1 VAVAVA
7 VAVVAVAVAVDSWMS
22 LSNRWHEWFFVNVA
36 HPKLT
41 LKRFL
46 RVFSRQTNHWHAK
59 IDCFFTSK
67 SIVFLDK
74 IYHVQGSVGT
84 IFVNGSAPAQT
95 ATGTVE
101 IGKKMFRNMTL
112 FFFFFFSSIFKRTRF
127 SCMCLFTPTY
137 HALTLIFFCSSHTQP
152 GPADPNLPSFPSISH
167 AFSLSGPPAAARR
180 RAGPRGGRIFP
191 RRDRLLGRRHEDRV

>member
-22 LSNRWHEWFFVNVA
+22 LSNRWHQWFFVNVA

-101 IGKKMFRNMTL
+101 IGKEMFTED
-112 FFFFFFSSIFKRTRF
+112 FFF
-127 SCMCLFTPTY
+127 CLFVFSILSALVVLVCVLHPY
-137 HALTLIFFCSSHTQP
+137 IHALTSILLLFPYPTWPCGSESALISVDFLRIQP
-152 GPADPNLPSFPSISH
+152 LRASRCGS
-167 AFSLSGPPAAARR
+167 AARR
-180 RAGPRGGRIFP
+180 PSRWANF
-191 RRDRLLGRRHEDRV
+191 LGRERIVKERK